1 LNLLSDNKLVS
12 GIRSRDSFIL
22 EHIYERYFPIVKSFV
37 TSSGGEDHD
46 AKDIFQET
54 IIIIYQKIQDPAFQI
69 EVSFQSYFNGI
80 FKRLWY
86 KRFRNNPV
94 AYEVDDVKPDIARQS
109 YEEYSEIDALQSDN
123 SKYSLMYKHL
133 MLLKKECIQL
143 LKLFFSKLSLQEI
156 SQQMGYKN
164 ENYAKKR
171 KFFCKEAL
179 IESIKNDPD
188 YKELV

>member
-22 EHIYERYFPIVKSFV
+22 EHIYEKYFPIVKTFI

-54 IIIIYQKIQDPAFQI
+54 IIIIYQKVQDPAFQI

-86 KRFRNNPV
+86 KRFRNIPV

-133 MLLKKECIQL
+133 LLLKEECIKL

-164 ENYAKKR
+164 ENYTKKR

-179 IESIKNDPD
+179 IESIKKDPD
-188 YKELV
+188 YKELL